1 MNLNGIKITWLG
13 HATFLVVT
21 PGGKKIILDP
31 WVSGNPATPPA
42 SKSIDKL
49 DYMLISHAHSDHFAD
64 AVELAKKHNPTVV
77 SIYELCS
84 YVHKKGARQIAP
96 MNKGGTQ
103 QVGEIKVSMVS
114 ANHSNTIDDGGT
126 SIPGGE
132 PCGFV
137 IEFVNGLKLYHAGDT
152 NVFGDMAIIRELYA
166 PDLCMLPIGDLF
178 TMGPKEAAYACSLLK
193 PKAVIPMH
201 YATFPV
207 LTGTPEAFQKELKA
221 RGVNVELI
229 TMKPGETIT

>member
-1 MNLNGIKITWLG
+1 
-13 HATFLVVT
+13 
-21 PGGKKIILDP
+21 
-31 WVSGNPATPPA
+31 
-42 SKSIDKL
+42 
-49 DYMLISHAHSDHFAD
+49 MLISHGHSDHFAD
-64 AVELAKKHNPTVV
+64 AVDLAKKHNPKIAG
-77 SIYELCS
+77 IYELCTFLQ
-84 YVHKKGARQIAP
+84 KKGAKQIQP

-103 QVGEIKVSMVS
+103 QMGDIRVSMVN
-114 ANHSNTIDDGGT
+114 AHHSNTIDDDGT
-126 SIPGGE
+126 AVPGGE

-137 IEFVNGLKLYHAGDT
+137 IEFEIGFKLYHAGDT

-207 LTGTPEAFQKELKA
+207 LTGTPEAFQKELKSS
-221 RGVNVELI
+221 GVSTEVI
-229 TMKPGETIT
+229 TMKPGETIS